1 MKGSDITMNKNRPK
15 TMLIRLSE
23 AEYKQVKSEIES
35 SGMTQQEYLLTKVI
49 SPKNDGDITQEIK
62 VVTPVSDNKIKT
74 KICPECGA
82 PMEIKNG
89 YRGKFWGC
97 TRFPQCRHTED
108 WTGE

>member
-15 TMLIRLSE
+15 TILIRLSE

-74 KICPECGA
+74 KICSECGA